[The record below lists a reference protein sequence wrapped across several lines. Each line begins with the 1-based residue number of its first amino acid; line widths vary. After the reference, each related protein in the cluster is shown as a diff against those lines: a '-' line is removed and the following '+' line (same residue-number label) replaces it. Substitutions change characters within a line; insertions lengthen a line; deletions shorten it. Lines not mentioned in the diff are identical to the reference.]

1 MTPVAKTGLHCG
13 HLLRKHAARYARLV
27 TPVAKTGLHCGEASR
42 YRFPDG
48 RDG

>member
-13 HLLRKHAARYARLV
+13 VISEVAAGQSVEV